1 MLRASSNPFLTI
13 VVFDTSIKNYVTTL
27 ISHIHSYNKP
37 VVKTMHKAIN
47 ITTTEAELFMICCGI
62 NQAVA
67 NSNVNHIV
75 IITDSLHTVKKIFDS
90 LVHPYQIHLATIFQE
105 LREFFLKN
113 SCNCIKFWNCSSKQK
128 WLLHYSVDR
137 DTKRIVF
144 TPSFPCKSSW
154 DFYRKIECDLI
165 LS

>member
-13 VVFDTSIKNYVTTL
+13 VVFNTSIKNYITTL

-37 VVKTMHKAIN
+37 VIKTMHRAIN

-75 IITDSLHTVKKIFDS
+75 IITDTLHAVKRIFDS
-90 LVHPYQIHLATIFQE
+90 SVHSYQIHLATIFQE

-113 SCNCIKFWNCSSKQK
+113 SCNCVKFWNYSSKQK
-128 WLLHYSVDR
+128 
-137 DTKRIVF
+137 
-144 TPSFPCKSSW
+144 
-154 DFYRKIECDLI
+154 
-165 LS
+165 